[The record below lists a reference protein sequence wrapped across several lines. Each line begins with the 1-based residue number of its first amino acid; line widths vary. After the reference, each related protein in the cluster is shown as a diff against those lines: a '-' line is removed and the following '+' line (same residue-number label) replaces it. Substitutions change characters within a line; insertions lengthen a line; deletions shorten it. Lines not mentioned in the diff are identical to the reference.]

1 MALSP
6 YLPYLLAQVMI
17 VHRLEDLVPFPSSV
31 LLLGQGDGT
40 EHRFSAAL
48 DHVLGESA
56 RGPGPGC
63 RCWSLVTDGS
73 ESDILS
79 PGRKPDQDKE
89 LTQACSRSTPVSI
102 DYI

>member
-1 MALSP
+1 MALSTDS
-6 YLPYLLAQVMI
+6 QQHWTM
-17 VHRLEDLVPFPSSV
+17 SSASRRGV
-31 LLLGQGDGT
+31 
-40 EHRFSAAL
+40 
-48 DHVLGESA
+48 
-56 RGPGPGC
+56 GPGPGC